1 MEEDEQGDPLGS
13 CYQSSAVHLVA
24 LPGVTEAKIRR
35 IQLGKRWTEQGCRLA
50 GTRGDGGEGGA
61 NPDQTVQGRGWV
73 PRALQ
78 DRRRSPRQFR
88 LRSRDSGDRQR
99 WPVSRVQQDG

>member
-50 GTRGDGGEGGA
+50 GTGGMEETEEQTRSRPCRGEAGCPGPRRTEGGA
-61 NPDQTVQGRGWV
+61 
-73 PRALQ
+73 
-78 DRRRSPRQFR
+78 
-88 LRSRDSGDRQR
+88 
-99 WPVSRVQQDG
+99 PVSSACAAETAETVSDGP